1 MFSGQWSRTQRQSVF
16 ELRPLG
22 YRDKFGSNELG
33 RTALNQRPR
42 NEIRELSI
50 YQGGLGQNIKSL
62 A

>member
-16 ELRPLG
+16 ELRHLG

-33 RTALNQRPR
+33 RTASNQRPR

-50 YQGGLGQNIKSL
+50 YQGGLGQNIKSWV
-62 A
+62 